1 MLPVLYVMVG
11 LPGSGKSTY
20 AKTLG
25 CPIVSSD
32 AVRAEL
38 YGDESIQGSAHEVF
52 NIVHKRI
59 NDYLHA
65 GKSCVYDATNL
76 SIKNRNP
83 WPNIPECRKV
93 AVVVDTPYA
102 QCLERNATRK
112 RKVPE
117 NVIARMAKKFQM
129 PTAEEGFDEVLIV

>member
-38 YGDESIQGSAHEVF
+38 YGNESIQGSAHEVF

-59 NDYLHA
+59 NDYLRE

-93 AVVVDTPYA
+93 AIVVDTPYA

-129 PTAEEGFDEVLIV
+129 PTAKEGFDEVLIV